1 MREALSVGIV
11 FLVLSS
17 QAPVLATEDRLSKVE
32 TLPSTYAL
40 VDVSIE
46 FAEGGARGG
55 RSLEISGKGTGQ
67 SRSSWELKAD
77 EVTTFSVA
85 PAAVFELLQ
94 LCYREQFFDL
104 QSSYGVPN
112 HIRLRP
118 DGTIDTLATV
128 VSHSISL
135 LREGDVPAE
144 LQPDLQWIRGRLLK
158 NEPKLLRG
166 VEGGK
171 VRQFSSGRLGATVP
185 YMRIASAVQVAERI
199 CYVESR
205 LGQLCSVVEKGS
217 NE

>member
-1 MREALSVGIV
+1 MKRKRSGDGRARPTTGRVG
-11 FLVLSS
+11 
-17 QAPVLATEDRLSKVE
+17 LATEAGTWPLNPG
-32 TLPSTYAL
+32 PSYLLANERFYL
-40 VDVSIE
+40 
-46 FAEGGARGG
+46 
-55 RSLEISGKGTGQ
+55 
-67 SRSSWELKAD
+67 
-77 EVTTFSVA
+77 
-85 PAAVFELLQ
+85 AV
-94 LCYREQFFDL
+94 R
-104 QSSYGVPN
+104 
-112 HIRLRP
+112 
-118 DGTIDTLATV
+118 TLAAGAGEIKQRLAAAFI
-128 VSHSISL
+128 HISL